1 MSLEMATNGL
11 KEKIGEDC
19 GLGATVKFDF
29 GEDGVLFLD
38 ATQTPNVVSNDD
50 NDAECTMVIS
60 MENFME
66 MAAGNLDG
74 TSAFMTG
81 KLKIQGDMG
90 IAMKLGPMLSCR
102 HFCRWQKCLITN
114 NSSVFIPHTD
124 A

>member
-81 KLKIQGDMG
+81 KLKIQGDMYRDETLVQCYPRTNS
-90 IAMKLGPMLSCR
+90 ADTLPMAKVSDY
-102 HFCRWQKCLITN
+102 K
-114 NSSVFIPHTD
+114 
-124 A
+124 

>member
-1 MSLEMATNGL
+1 MSRFIQYRCTSILKGRNSMSLEMATNGL

-90 IAMKLGPMLSCR
+90 IAMKLGPMLS
-102 HFCRWQKCLITN
+102 
-114 NSSVFIPHTD
+114 
-124 A
+124 

>member
-1 MSLEMATNGL
+1 MSRFIQYLSKSILKGRNSMSLEMATNGL

-90 IAMKLGPMLSCR
+90 IAMKLGPMLS
-102 HFCRWQKCLITN
+102 
-114 NSSVFIPHTD
+114 
-124 A
+124 

>member
-1 MSLEMATNGL
+1 MSRFIQYLCTSILKGRNSMSLEMATNGL

-90 IAMKLGPMLSCR
+90 IAMKLGPMLS
-102 HFCRWQKCLITN
+102 
-114 NSSVFIPHTD
+114 
-124 A
+124 

>member
-1 MSLEMATNGL
+1 MSRFIQYLCISILKGRNSMSLEMATNGL

-90 IAMKLGPMLSCR
+90 IAMKLGPMLS
-102 HFCRWQKCLITN
+102 
-114 NSSVFIPHTD
+114 
-124 A
+124 

>member
-1 MSLEMATNGL
+1 MSRFIQYQCISILNGRNSMSLEMATNGL

-90 IAMKLGPMLSCR
+90 IAMKLGPMLS
-102 HFCRWQKCLITN
+102 
-114 NSSVFIPHTD
+114 
-124 A
+124 

>member
-1 MSLEMATNGL
+1 MSRFIQYLCTSILKGRNSMSLEMATNGL

-29 GEDGVLFLD
+29 GEDGILFLD

-90 IAMKLGPMLSCR
+90 IAMKLGPMLS
-102 HFCRWQKCLITN
+102 
-114 NSSVFIPHTD
+114 
-124 A
+124 

>member
-1 MSLEMATNGL
+1 MSRFIQYQSTSILKGRNSMSLEMATNGL

-90 IAMKLGPMLSCR
+90 IAMKLGPMLS
-102 HFCRWQKCLITN
+102 
-114 NSSVFIPHTD
+114 
-124 A
+124 

>member
-38 ATQTPNVVSNDD
+38 ATQTPNVVANDD

-90 IAMKLGPMLSCR
+90 IAMKLGPMLS
-102 HFCRWQKCLITN
+102 
-114 NSSVFIPHTD
+114 
-124 A
+124 